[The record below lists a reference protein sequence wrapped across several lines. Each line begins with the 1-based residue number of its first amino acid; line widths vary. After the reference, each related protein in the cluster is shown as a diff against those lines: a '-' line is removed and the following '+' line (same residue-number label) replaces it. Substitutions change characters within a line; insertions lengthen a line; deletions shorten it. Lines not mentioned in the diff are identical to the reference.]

1 MPGPTART
9 PLRWRGR
16 RKAEA
21 VVEGRLVLAIDDEAR
36 EAVVEALANLLLT
49 VTEREGLIVL
59 ADASQ

>member
-1 MPGPTART
+1 MPRHTART
-9 PLRWRGR
+9 PLRPRAR
-16 RKAEA
+16 PKAEA

-59 ADASQ
+59 ADSSQ

>member
-1 MPGPTART
+1 MPRPTART
-9 PLRWRGR
+9 PLRPRAR

-21 VVEGRLVLAIDDEAR
+21 VVEGHLVLAIDDEAR